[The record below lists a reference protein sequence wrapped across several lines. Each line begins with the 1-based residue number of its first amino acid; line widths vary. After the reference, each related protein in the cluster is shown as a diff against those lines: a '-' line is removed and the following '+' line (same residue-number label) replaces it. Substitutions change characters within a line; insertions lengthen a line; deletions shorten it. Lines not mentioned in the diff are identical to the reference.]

1 MPLDWDKLRVF
12 HAAAQAGSFTQA
24 GEKLHISQSAVSR
37 QVSALE
43 SDIGAPLFN
52 RHARGLVLTEQGE
65 LLFRTAHDVYL
76 QLENV
81 KARLVDTTDKP
92 SGTLRIT
99 TTVGLGSGW
108 LTYRVQEFLELYP
121 DIKVQLLL
129 SNEELD
135 LNLRQADCAIRLR
148 QPQQPDLIQR
158 RLFIV
163 HFHIYASPGYVARF
177 GTPTTVDDLDDHRI
191 IAFGEPA
198 PDYLQELNSLLA
210 LGREDGEPRR
220 AVLEINSIMSI
231 KRAVQR
237 GVGIA
242 MLPDYA
248 VERDT
253 GLVRVVEGVALP
265 SFDTYFAYAESMRSS
280 AKLQAFRD
288 FLFAKARG
296 WEF

>member
-1 MPLDWDKLRVF
+1 MPLDWDKLCVF

-24 GEKLHISQSAVSR
+24 GEKLHMSQSAVSR

-43 SDIGAPLFN
+43 ADIGAPLFN

-65 LLFRTAHDVYL
+65 MLFRTAHDVFL

-81 KARLVDTTDKP
+81 KARLVDATDRP

-99 TTVGLGSGW
+99 TSVGLGSGW

-121 DIKVQLLL
+121 DIRVQLVL

-135 LNLRQADCAIRLR
+135 LNLRQADCAILLR

-158 RLFIV
+158 RLFTV
-163 HFHIYASPGYVARF
+163 HFHVYASPGYIARF
-177 GTPTTVDDLDDHRI
+177 GTPGSIGDLDRHRI
-191 IAFGEPA
+191 VTFGEPA
-198 PDYLQELNSLLA
+198 PDYLLELNSLLT
-210 LGREDGEPRR
+210 LGCEAGQSRQ

-237 GVGIA
+237 GVGVA

-248 VERDT
+248 VERDA
-253 GLVRVVEGVALP
+253 GLVRVIEGVALP

-288 FLFAKARG
+288 FLFAKARS